1 METASELDK
10 WSMQEVQNH
19 CGPVESDEIGRPK
32 PPVVADEANPKW
44 WYPRTVSL
52 LLDQRASKS
61 DRWRNEQAAQNYRE
75 GPPTI
80 RPIDTPAHSVAGD
93 NPAGPSGPPQLPARP
108 TYESLGQEVF
118 ARLTATAQARR
129 ELADALVEQENALD
143 LDPLTGYWHVGA
155 GERWEEKAKSGGWDT
170 G

>member
-1 METASELDK
+1 MVVSQNCISVARSASLKE
-10 WSMQEVQNH
+10 
-19 CGPVESDEIGRPK
+19 
-32 PPVVADEANPKW
+32 
-44 WYPRTVSL
+44 WYSRTLFL
-52 LLDQRASKS
+52 LGIKLSSKS

-93 NPAGPSGPPQLPARP
+93 NPAGPSGPPQLPAQP
-108 TYESLGQEVF
+108 TCESLGQEVF